1 MLKSRLDVN
10 DVLENYS
17 GEPGVM
23 MRWCEYSEHERH
35 KDVPQSAPLC
45 SVGHVGGE
53 ANACMRVN
61 A

>member
-1 MLKSRLDVN
+1 MLKSELDVN
-10 DVLENYS
+10 DARVNYS
-17 GEPGVM
+17 GEPRVM

-35 KDVPQSAPLC
+35 KDVPRSVPLR